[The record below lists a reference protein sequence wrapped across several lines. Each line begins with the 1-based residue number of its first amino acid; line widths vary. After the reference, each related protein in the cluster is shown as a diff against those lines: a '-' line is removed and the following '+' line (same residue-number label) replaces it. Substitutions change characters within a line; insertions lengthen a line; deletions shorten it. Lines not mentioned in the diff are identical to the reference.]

1 MKKLVVLAIVFA
13 LAVSCADSECIEV
26 IEVEKSNE
34 SVSSENIDAI
44 PIDEALSALDR
55 VLMQIDPPTRGFCR
69 KAGKVVTISRERMF
83 GASSRSASDVPEGD
97 LLYVVNFEKNSG
109 YAILGANN
117 KLDTVIMV
125 GDEGTFDLSIFKQD
139 SIKGG
144 NLNNYFTKN
153 DLYCEEDGEY
163 YIGNISSDNPD
174 EIIVQ
179 LFKDYIAD
187 RCDDLRDNGSGG
199 NSSTAVTDRIKLLK
213 TLWHQDEPFNL
224 NFHYAPASDTNH
236 PGRRPAGCTTIAAAQ
251 IITYLKNLSLEDKF
265 GITTS
270 TWQEIED
277 IDLEN
282 FTINDHDIQ
291 DVASMI
297 KQMADG
303 IGVRYNF
310 MASGGTFATPQKV
323 KKYLENIGYNVTKYV
338 GCSGKVKTKIDL
350 SILHGRPVF
359 IAALDQDFKGHA
371 WVIDGLWC
379 STSQEDYD
387 YVHCNFGWGGSSNG
401 WYVYSVFASTDIRR
415 NLDYPDNDL
424 FFYSWWYRTL
434 IIE

>member
-13 LAVSCADSECIEV
+13 LAVSCADSKYTEV

-34 SVSSENIDAI
+34 SVSSENVDAI

-69 KAGKVVTISRERMF
+69 KVGKVVTISKERMF

-117 KLDTVIMV
+117 KFDSVIMI
-125 GDEGTFDLSIFKQD
+125 GDLGKFDDSVFDDDYDDSQD
-139 SIKGG
+139 LPDS
-144 NLNNYFTKN
+144 LRVTYA
-153 DLYCEEDGEY
+153 DLYCEEDNEY
-163 YIGNISSDNPD
+163 YLGNNNSGNVTGDL
-174 EIIVQ
+174 V
-179 LFKDYIAD
+179 KDYMRIRTD
-187 RCDDLRDNGSGG
+187 FHKDDDFGG
-199 NSSTAVTDRIKLLK
+199 DDGGGVAIIHPLLK
-213 TLWHQDEPFNL
+213 TLWHQHAPFNL
-224 NFHYAPASDTNH
+224 YFHSAPASDTNN

-251 IITYLKNLSLEDKF
+251 IITCLKNLSLEDKF

-277 IDLEN
+277 IDLGN
-282 FTINDHDIQ
+282 FMITNYEIQ

-323 KKYLENIGYNVTKYV
+323 KKYLEWLGYDVTKYL
-338 GCSGKVKTKIDL
+338 GCKEKISDKIVKSLEI
-350 SILHGRPVF
+350 GNPVF
-359 IAALDQDFKGHA
+359 IGALASNFSGHA
-371 WVIDGLWC
+371 WVIDGYMSNL
-379 STSQEDYD
+379 DKPRFM
-387 YVHCNFGWGGSSNG
+387 HCNFGWQGDSNG
-401 WYVYSVFASTDIRR
+401 WYVYSVFNSTDGTRL
-415 NLDYPDNDL
+415 LDDKDL
-424 FFYSWWYRTL
+424 GNKSFNYSWWYRTL